1 MTVYL
6 ASTSPRR
13 KEILSEILADFKQ
26 VSPQITENEYPSLT
40 PKEKCVRLSKDKCVA
55 AVNLIREKDMVIIA
69 SDTVVDLGG
78 KALEKPKNK
87 QDAYHMIKSL
97 SACSHSVYSA
107 VSVYK
112 NGKMYTFCDETKV
125 YFDTVPEETI
135 LEYIETAEPYDKRGG
150 YRIQGFMGNY
160 IHRIEGDYYNVVG
173 LPKKKLKNLLI
184 FLNIL

>member
-26 VSPQITENEYPSLT
+26 VSPQITENEYPLLT
-40 PKEKCVRLSKDKCVA
+40 PKEKCIRLSKDKCIA
-55 AVNLIREKDMVIIA
+55 AVNLIKEKDMVIIA
-69 SDTVVDLGG
+69 SDTVVDLDG
-78 KALEKPKNK
+78 KVLEKPKGK
-87 QDAYHMIKSL
+87 PDAYQMIKSL
-97 SACSHSVYSA
+97 SAKMHSVYSA

-112 NGKMYTFCDETKV
+112 NGKMYTFCDETQV
-125 YFDTVPEETI
+125 YFDMVPEETI
-135 LEYIETAEPYDKRGG
+135 LQYIDTDEPYDKRGG

-173 LPKKKLKNLLI
+173 LPKEKLKNLLI